1 MATQTGGLGE
11 ALLELD
17 PLKLRRAELVQKL
30 EWINRS
36 SMFLIDIIKDG
47 YKPKWI
53 LFFFTTFCT
62 TVILRLFFPE
72 FNCLMKMCDCENG
85 GLVSLSTTFF
95 FLIFL
100 FFLLVIKTFC
110 PKVTG

>member
-47 YKPKWI
+47 YKPKWMY
-53 LFFFTTFCT
+53 LFY
-62 TVILRLFFPE
+62 
-72 FNCLMKMCDCENG
+72 
-85 GLVSLSTTFF
+85 F
-95 FLIFL
+95 FLPRKTRKTPPFV
-100 FFLLVIKTFC
+100 LL
-110 PKVTG
+110 

>member
-47 YKPKWI
+47 YKPKWMY
-53 LFFFTTFCT
+53 LFIFFYHERHH
-62 TVILRLFFPE
+62 LLYY
-72 FNCLMKMCDCENG
+72 CDFEVVFSRVQLSDEN
-85 GLVSLSTTFF
+85 V
-95 FLIFL
+95 
-100 FFLLVIKTFC
+100 
-110 PKVTG
+110 